1 MEEHPGS
8 LTTQQSD
15 EKQQRQQ
22 THSPSPATVE
32 DGERPTAP
40 SAEFLAPKP
49 IAAPPP
55 ESGRTSEKSETDET
69 KVVNDSTET
78 ETSPRG
84 PRVHPAASAT
94 PNPAAYY
101 KQPDWASTCPTEAA
115 YNVEVIKNGVPLT
128 EDNVNLCSLSEEAKD
143 AEAIGEGVRFCVFGR
158 QPRGAVSPTD
168 AACAKCVT
176 MLHPSIS
183 RVHAILQYGS
193 GPPTPTSQTASDQDT
208 EPTKGWHIIDM
219 NSTHGTFVNKRRAP
233 PNRYI
238 RLHVGYVIRL
248 GNSTRLLILQGP
260 ETDVEQQTKESWSEL
275 VSAHQKR
282 KAEQQLRESKLA
294 QQDKEDSERQ
304 AHRSREG
311 RSELQSSDQ
320 RDECTWGID
329 VDESQDDGEV
339 GGAMMGLG
347 LDGGSCLS
355 HESSYADDP
364 KRALKNYFDRE
375 GLDPPP
381 QYEFVEGRFGQKN
394 CRIELPTDTGTVYAE
409 VPVSG
414 NKRKE
419 AIAACALEACR
430 LLDRL
435 GEFDAKEG
443 ADAVRKAHE
452 KAYWEANDYYS
463 SDEDP
468 FLDRTGQLEQRR
480 RKRMR
485 RLGAP
490 SAATDS
496 NAEKDT
502 QAAAD
507 PSSGGSLSVLSELE
521 ALGAEILKVEEELN
535 EAERALTA
543 VNENASELDELE
555 AYMAAIKNGAPS
567 RAARQALKQRLFE
580 LRQKELRLMRQLGIR
595 QPTGFRGAFCSS
607 ASSSAAM
614 AVRAALERKQ
624 QQQQQKEPDP
634 SGDGCESL
642 TEQKRSE
649 SKLNTLK
656 RLLPSSIKVKISSSK
671 EAKTEEF
678 RPEFDED
685 EEEEDVP
692 APTNGVSESE
702 ASNTAVSRSTT
713 VLKKDVL
720 ASVTALPPSPPPPPP
735 PPPKPSEC
743 KVTTTEKA
751 PKRTAQKTQP
761 PPPPT
766 SPPPPQPVEEATP
779 TQRPPLGP
787 QLPPSGTAEL
797 AVSSTVTESA
807 PDSPQ
812 PAAMV
817 PKKTVARPPESD
829 EYDVTDPDY
838 ALWVP
843 PQNQTGDG
851 ITDLNAKYGY

>member
-1 MEEHPGS
+1 MEEHVELPK
-8 LTTQQSD
+8 TQQSD
-15 EKQQRQQ
+15 EGTQQKQQQP
-22 THSPSPATVE
+22 HSQPPTSEEVQRMVTEDVKEPA
-32 DGERPTAP
+32 AP
-40 SAEFLAPKP
+40 HTEFLLPRPLDSGVASAKP
-49 IAAPPP
+49 SKHKT
-55 ESGRTSEKSETDET
+55 EEHEVD
-69 KVVNDSTET
+69 NDIIET
-78 ETSPRG
+78 ETPLRCPRL
-84 PRVHPAASAT
+84 HPTTASVPSI
-94 PNPAAYY
+94 PNLAAYY
-101 KQPDWASTCPTEAA
+101 KQPDWASTCPADTG

-128 EDNVNLCSLSEEAKD
+128 EDNVDLCSLSEEEVKD
-143 AEAIGEGVRFCVFGR
+143 TDVAGDGVRFCVFGR

-168 AACAKCVT
+168 SPWAKCVT

-193 GPPTPTSQTASDQDT
+193 GPPLPAAGTKLDGEV
-208 EPTKGWHIIDM
+208 EPTKGWHLIDM

-238 RLHVGYVIRL
+238 RLHVGYVVRL

-275 VSAHQKR
+275 VSVHQKR
-282 KAEQQLRESKLA
+282 KAEQLLRESKLA
-294 QQDKEDSERQ
+294 QLDQEDSQRQ
-304 AHRSREG
+304 ANRSSDGRSEG
-311 RSELQSSDQ
+311 RSSDQ
-320 RDECTWGID
+320 LDECTWGID
-329 VDESQDDGEV
+329 VDESQDDG
-339 GGAMMGLG
+339 GAMLGIG

-375 GLDPPP
+375 GFEPPP

-394 CRIELPTDTGTVYAE
+394 CRIELPLDSGTVYAE
-409 VPVSG
+409 VPVTG

-443 ADAVRKAHE
+443 ADAVKKAHE

-490 SAATDS
+490 DAITETPDDAKKAA
-496 NAEKDT
+496 

-507 PSSGGSLSVLSELE
+507 LAARGSLSVLSELE
-521 ALGAEILKVEEELN
+521 TLGTEILRVEGELN
-535 EAERALTA
+535 DAERALTA
-543 VNENASELDELE
+543 VDENASELDELE

-580 LRQKELRLMRQLGIR
+580 LRQKELRLMRHLGIR

-624 QQQQQKEPDP
+624 QQQEPDP
-634 SGDGCESL
+634 SGNGCESL
-642 TEQKRSE
+642 IEQKRSE

-656 RLLPSSIKVKISSSK
+656 RLLPSSIKVKISSFK

-678 RPEFDED
+678 RPEFEDD
-685 EEEEDVP
+685 EEKQEVS
-692 APTNGVSESE
+692 APTTDVSESD
-702 ASNTAVSRSTT
+702 VSGTV
-713 VLKKDVL
+713 VLKSTATSKEDTL
-720 ASVTALPPSPPPPPP
+720 NSANALPPV
-735 PPPKPSEC
+735 PPKPTEC
-743 KVTTTEKA
+743 QVTTADRAPEK
-751 PKRTAQKTQP
+751 TTLNTQP
-761 PPPPT
+761 RPPLE
-766 SPPPPQPVEEATP
+766 VVAEAP
-779 TQRPPLGP
+779 AQRPPLGP
-787 QLPPSGTAEL
+787 QLPPSVL
-797 AVSSTVTESA
+797 STVPDPA
-807 PDSPQ
+807 PESPQ
-812 PAAMV
+812 PAAEV
-817 PKKTVARPPESD
+817 PQTTNAHPPGSD

-843 PQNQTGDG
+843 PKNQTGDG

>member
-1 MEEHPGS
+1 M
-8 LTTQQSD
+8 
-15 EKQQRQQ
+15 
-22 THSPSPATVE
+22 
-32 DGERPTAP
+32 
-40 SAEFLAPKP
+40 SAEVGPSGLP
-49 IAAPPP
+49 IA
-55 ESGRTSEKSETDET
+55 
-69 KVVNDSTET
+69 
-78 ETSPRG
+78 
-84 PRVHPAASAT
+84 T
-94 PNPAAYY
+94 P
-101 KQPDWASTCPTEAA
+101 
-115 YNVEVIKNGVPLT
+115 
-128 EDNVNLCSLSEEAKD
+128 
-143 AEAIGEGVRFCVFGR
+143 
-158 QPRGAVSPTD
+158 
-168 AACAKCVT
+168 
-176 MLHPSIS
+176 
-183 RVHAILQYGS
+183 
-193 GPPTPTSQTASDQDT
+193 
-208 EPTKGWHIIDM
+208 
-219 NSTHGTFVNKRRAP
+219 
-233 PNRYI
+233 
-238 RLHVGYVIRL
+238 
-248 GNSTRLLILQGP
+248 
-260 ETDVEQQTKESWSEL
+260 
-275 VSAHQKR
+275 
-282 KAEQQLRESKLA
+282 
-294 QQDKEDSERQ
+294 
-304 AHRSREG
+304 
-311 RSELQSSDQ
+311 
-320 RDECTWGID
+320 
-329 VDESQDDGEV
+329 
-339 GGAMMGLG
+339 
-347 LDGGSCLS
+347 
-355 HESSYADDP
+355 
-364 KRALKNYFDRE
+364 
-375 GLDPPP
+375 
-381 QYEFVEGRFGQKN
+381 
-394 CRIELPTDTGTVYAE
+394 LPTDTGTVYAE

-490 SAATDS
+490 SAATES
-496 NAEKDT
+496 NAEKDP

-507 PSSGGSLSVLSELE
+507 PSTGGSLSVLSELE
-521 ALGAEILKVEEELN
+521 TLGAEILKVEEELN

-624 QQQQQKEPDP
+624 QQQHQKEPDP
-634 SGDGCESL
+634 SGDGFD
-642 TEQKRSE
+642 RA
-649 SKLNTLK
+649 
-656 RLLPSSIKVKISSSK
+656 V

-692 APTNGVSESE
+692 APTNGVSATE

-720 ASVTALPPSPPPPPP
+720 ASVTALPPSPPPPPPPP

-766 SPPPPQPVEEATP
+766 SPPQPVEGAAP

-817 PKKTVARPPESD
+817 PQVSR
-829 EYDVTDPDY
+829 
-838 ALWVP
+838 
-843 PQNQTGDG
+843 
-851 ITDLNAKYGY
+851 

>member
-8 LTTQQSD
+8 PTTQQSD

-22 THSPSPATVE
+22 THSPLPATVE

-40 SAEFLAPKP
+40 SGEFLAPKP
-49 IAAPPP
+49 VAAPPL
-55 ESGRTSEKSETDET
+55 ESGRTSEKPLKSETDET

-115 YNVEVIKNGVPLT
+115 YNVEVIKNGVPLA

-219 NSTHGTFVNKRRAP
+219 NSTHGTFVNKILAYIFGLHSLFLAP
-233 PNRYI
+233 
-238 RLHVGYVIRL
+238 
-248 GNSTRLLILQGP
+248 LLLL
-260 ETDVEQQTKESWSEL
+260 K
-275 VSAHQKR
+275 
-282 KAEQQLRESKLA
+282 
-294 QQDKEDSERQ
+294 
-304 AHRSREG
+304 
-311 RSELQSSDQ
+311 
-320 RDECTWGID
+320 

-521 ALGAEILKVEEELN
+521 TLGAEILKVEEELN

-685 EEEEDVP
+685 EEEEEEDVP
-692 APTNGVSESE
+692 APTNGISATE
-702 ASNTAVSRSTT
+702 ASNTAVSWSTT

-720 ASVTALPPSPPPPPP
+720 SSVTALPPSPP

-761 PPPPT
+761 PPPMSP
-766 SPPPPQPVEEATP
+766 PPPPQPVKEAVP

-797 AVSSTVTESA
+797 AVSSTVTDSA
-807 PDSPQ
+807 PDSLHS
-812 PAAMV
+812 ATMV
-817 PKKTVARPPESD
+817 PQTTVARPPESD